1 MGLKLVPSMQ
11 LITCSELMCRYCFG
25 TLCTIHGRLTKTS
38 LFSIPS
44 VASSLGHSI
53 SSI

>member
-1 MGLKLVPSMQ
+1 MGLKLVASMQ
-11 LITCSELMCRYCFG
+11 SITCYELMCRYCFG
-25 TLCTIHGRLTKTS
+25 TLYAIYGRLTKTS

-44 VASSLGHSI
+44 VASALVHAI